1 MSFFFDDPD
10 PVAVGHSRRDAT
22 CVLGEVDSTGLAS
35 MFPAT
40 KCAKVSSASGVTTSI
55 TCSSYEDRHF
65 IVITQTGKFGSLLT
79 AWAEDRIDGL
89 SKTYESHV
97 LIGKRDDELLNV
109 FAKQIM
115 QHIAA
120 RSTKPLLL
128 SSALDEAGRDSATFK
143 SIIDA
148 VIANAVW

>member
-1 MSFFFDDPD
+1 MSFFDDPD
-10 PVAVGHSRRDAT
+10 PVTVGHLRRDAT
-22 CVLGEVDSTGLAS
+22 CVLREVDSTSGAS
-35 MFPAT
+35 LFPAS
-40 KCAKVSSASGVTTSI
+40 KSAKVSSANGVTTSI

-128 SSALDEAGRDSATFK
+128 SIALDEAGRDSATFK